1 MDKIKTKF
9 KFEQP
14 ILPNKVKY
22 IGVTNFTFKNGKE
35 YDVIPFPH
43 KLNASEIRSYNGKN
57 GMYFIMGDDGF
68 KCYPLKSDFEVVE

>member
-1 MDKIKTKF
+1 MEIKKIKTKLQ
-9 KFEQP
+9 QP
-14 ILPNKVKY
+14 TLPKKVKY

-68 KCYPLKSDFEVVE
+68 KCYPLKADFEVVE